1 VANIPT
7 FTAAFKRDGQE
18 VRQIPGCCTHD
29 GYLCRVSGRNL
40 QPLWDAVAAERDSVP
55 KESLNVILTVQVA
68 IAAGMEK
75 YLLKFGKQDG
85 YWIWNM
91 EAAERKK
98 LEQGKTVILYEKRPE
113 DWDDDEPEMRMKD
126 RSYPKEVWLA
136 INPHISKPFTRATY
150 FVVENYTGMVR
161 ALEKIG
167 WKTNK

>member
-1 VANIPT
+1 MST

-18 VRQIPGCCTHD
+18 VKQIPNCTTNPD
-29 GYLCRVSGRNL
+29 GYLCHFWKGKYAPFWNSQAMEADGLTREQVTQYGT
-40 QPLWDAVAAERDSVP
+40 VKAAID
-55 KESLNVILTVQVA
+55 
-68 IAAGMEK
+68 AGMGK

-91 EAAERKK
+91 EAAESKK